1 MKASI
6 VIVAAGLAW
15 LGAAGAASAQTSTTI
30 TEPTV
35 TVGSTEPTPES
46 PGIAR
51 KEAAAALAQARH
63 DCRQEQDRADQKN
76 CLSDARDDY
85 NQMMAT
91 AASKR

>member
-6 VIVAAGLAW
+6 IVAAAGLVW
-15 LGAAGAASAQTSTTI
+15 LSAASAATAQTTTI

-46 PGIAR
+46 PVIAR
-51 KEAAAALAQARH
+51 KEAAAALAQARQ
-63 DCRQEQDRADQKN
+63 DCRKDQDRAAQKN
-76 CLSDARDDY
+76 CMSDARDDY
-85 NQMMAT
+85 DQMMAS